1 MSRSTSGSCRTCGA
15 GRRRASAGTRAR
27 KRARAAGANPF
38 ADAGASGG
46 ALGADA
52 TTEVEA
58 RAAAEEAA
66 LRSRFEEGHARGLAE
81 GQAVANARVHGEAAA
96 LVTALVREHAR
107 RDAHL
112 EEELVALARSMV
124 RLILRREL
132 DDDAGVLRD
141 LVRGALESLPAVT
154 EAPAV
159 VLHPDDAA
167 AVAPLLSPAEAG
179 RLIADPALAR
189 GDCRVE
195 LGASV
200 IDAGIDAWVARIAA
214 DVGPDAA
221 PVAG

>member
-1 MSRSTSGSCRTCGA
+1 MFEPLDERLVPDVRRWQAPRLGDGA
-15 GRRRASAGTRAR
+15 APGTGP
-27 KRARAAGANPF
+27 GAETNPF
-38 ADAGASGG
+38 ADAGVPGG
-46 ALGADA
+46 EAAPEA
-52 TTEVEA
+52 EA
-58 RAAAEEAA
+58 RAAAEAAA

-81 GQAVANARVHGEAAA
+81 GQAAANARVHGEAAA
-96 LVTALVREHAR
+96 LVAALVREHAR

-141 LVRGALESLPAVT
+141 LVRGALEGLPAAT

-159 VLHPDDAA
+159 VLHPDDLA
-167 AVAPLLSPAEAG
+167 AVAPLLSPAEAE
-179 RLIADPALAR
+179 RLVPDPALAR

-200 IDAGIDAWVARIAA
+200 IDAGIDAWVARVAA
-214 DVGPDAA
+214 DVGPVAA